1 LDKCLYCYLESAK
14 FSLKGKILKKP
25 LKEGANPSNQY
36 NFSLV
41 FHHFDE
47 VINGLEES
55 KNYELASKYGMKN
68 INLLSS
74 LFGENNKLLSTYY
87 YYLAETFLKSNDLEK
102 AKNMYLKSIEIEESQ
117 TEKDSYSIV
126 ENCKSLLQVKDILTQ
141 DELKSIY
148 LKAIQNKIIYNENKG
163 ECKDLMSDGS
173 KGKCEDLRIFYEGLS
188 EVYSKNGETEK
199 AKEMR
204 SLAESVTPRSHYLS
218 LKCGLLEKGNNF
230 ENEGMIDKAIE
241 CYLESL
247 RYDYLYSK
255 DSTIITCRCDSMETL
270 IDNYLKSD
278 QMVKYVELKARKLNA
293 MISFL
298 GENHKLVEEEYSNFS
313 LYLKYKN
320 YDNQKIKEIDEKIEK
335 IKVAS
340 KDDK

>member
-1 LDKCLYCYLESAK
+1 MDKCLYCYLESAK

-87 YYLAETFLKSNDLEK
+87 YYLAETFLKSHDLEK

-141 DELKSIY
+141 DE
-148 LKAIQNKIIYNENKG
+148 
-163 ECKDLMSDGS
+163 
-173 KGKCEDLRIFYEGLS
+173 
-188 EVYSKNGETEK
+188 
-199 AKEMR
+199 
-204 SLAESVTPRSHYLS
+204 
-218 LKCGLLEKGNNF
+218 
-230 ENEGMIDKAIE
+230 
-241 CYLESL
+241 
-247 RYDYLYSK
+247 
-255 DSTIITCRCDSMETL
+255 
-270 IDNYLKSD
+270 
-278 QMVKYVELKARKLNA
+278 
-293 MISFL
+293 
-298 GENHKLVEEEYSNFS
+298 
-313 LYLKYKN
+313 
-320 YDNQKIKEIDEKIEK
+320 
-335 IKVAS
+335 
-340 KDDK
+340 